1 VIAVKTRPIA
11 AALMFAVAACA
22 APDPLPGYVPASA
35 AERALVVRT
44 VEDYYA
50 MRERAA
56 VSGDLFELY
65 AAYPEL
71 SRNVDRRQGINNE
84 GFFAELARMA
94 REGPKETAPRPIT
107 RMWHRLETREPI
119 GVYVR
124 GSNAVAFVHGMESFE
139 YLGSDAPSSG
149 EIFVRFDLRRVGD
162 VWVIERTD
170 EQVVGEVAPRKPN
183 PKGD

>member
-1 VIAVKTRPIA
+1 VVAVGTRLLA
-11 AALMFAVAACA
+11 VALMFAVAACA
-22 APDPLPGYVPASA
+22 APDPLPGYAPASA
-35 AERALVVRT
+35 AERALVLRT

-71 SRNVDRRQGINNE
+71 ARNVDRRQGINNE
-84 GFFAELARMA
+84 GFLAELARMA

-107 RMWHRLETREPI
+107 RMWHRLEIREPI

-124 GSNAVAFVHGMESFE
+124 GSDAVAFVHGMESFE

-149 EIFVRFDLRRVGD
+149 EIFVRFDLRRFSD
-162 VWVIERTD
+162 RWVIERTD
-170 EQVVGEVAPRKPN
+170 ELKMGELPPRTPKP
-183 PKGD
+183 

>member
-1 VIAVKTRPIA
+1 MRAGLLGV
-11 AALMFAVAACA
+11 ALLLALAACA
-22 APDPLPGYVPASA
+22 APDPLPGYAPAA
-35 AERALVVRT
+35 AGERESVVA
-44 VEDYYA
+44 VIYEYFA

-107 RMWHRLETREPI
+107 RMWHRLEVYEPI

-124 GSNAVAFVHGMESFE
+124 GSNAVAFVHGMENFE
-139 YLGSDAPSSG
+139 YVGSDAPSSG
-149 EIFVRFDLRRVGD
+149 EIFVRFDLRRVSD
-162 VWVIERTD
+162 RWVVERTD
-170 EQVVGEVAPRKPN
+170 ELTMGELPPRTPKP
-183 PKGD
+183 

>member
-1 VIAVKTRPIA
+1 MVAV
-11 AALMFAVAACA
+11 ALMFAVAACA
-22 APDPLPGYVPASA
+22 APHPLPGYAPASA
-35 AERALVVRT
+35 LERALVVRT

-107 RMWHRLETREPI
+107 RMWHRLEVYEPI

-124 GSNAVAFVHGMESFE
+124 GSDAVAFVHGMENFE
-139 YLGSDAPSSG
+139 YVGSDAPSSG
-149 EIFVRFDLRRVGD
+149 EIFVRFGLRRVSD
-162 VWVIERTD
+162 RWVVERTD
-170 EQVVGEVAPRKPN
+170 ELTMGELPPRTPKP
-183 PKGD
+183 

>member
-1 VIAVKTRPIA
+1 MVAV
-11 AALMFAVAACA
+11 ALMFAVAACA
-22 APDPLPGYVPASA
+22 APDPLPGYAPASA
-35 AERALVVRT
+35 LERALVVRT

-84 GFFAELARMA
+84 GFFADLARIA

-107 RMWHRLETREPI
+107 RMWHRLEVYEPI

-124 GSNAVAFVHGMESFE
+124 GSDAVAFVHGMENFE
-139 YLGSDAPSSG
+139 YVGSDAPSSG
-149 EIFVRFDLRRVGD
+149 EIFVRFDLRRVSD
-162 VWVIERTD
+162 RWVVERTD
-170 EQVVGEVAPRKPN
+170 ELTMGELPPRTPKP
-183 PKGD
+183 